1 MYGLGLV
8 KGLLV
13 TFRHLFKTPFTVQ
26 FPEEVRP
33 IPPRARTSLLWFD
46 ERCTGCSTCAQ
57 ACPDGCILV
66 ATEPRPDGS
75 LSKVR
80 YEIDFRICMYCA
92 LCVEA
97 CPYEAIQAG
106 GTFRDADYV
115 FDHLYHDKLDLTRLA
130 HQYLRSHDYTYP
142 NGMKAQRSV
151 IQFIEDEAAGLP
163 VPPPGGTHAQ
173 IPSQP
178 DSPRPHS
185 PFQERPTDVVH
196 GEVPVR
202 G

>member
-1 MYGLGLV
+1 VYGLGLL
-8 KGLLV
+8 KGMRV
-13 TFRHLFKTPFTVQ
+13 TLRHFFKPPVTVQ

-33 IPPRARTSLLWFD
+33 FPARARTNLLWFD

-75 LSKVR
+75 MTKLR
-80 YEIDFRICMYCA
+80 YEIDFRICMYCG

-106 GTFRDADYV
+106 GTFRDAVYA
-115 FDHLYHDKLDLTRLA
+115 FDEMYHDKFELTRLA
-130 HQYLRSHDYTYP
+130 HTHLRTNDYTYP
-142 NGMKAQRSV
+142 NGMKAPQPV
-151 IQFIEDEAAGLP
+151 IDFIELEAAGKDA
-163 VPPPGGTHAQ
+163 PPPGGTHAQ
-173 IPSQP
+173 IASQP
-178 DSPRPHS
+178 PD
-185 PFQERPTDVVH
+185 E
-196 GEVPVR
+196 GGAR

>member
-1 MYGLGLV
+1 MYGFGLAR
-8 KGLLV
+8 GLML
-13 TFRHLFKTPFTVQ
+13 TFRHMFRPPTTVQ
-26 FPEEVRP
+26 FPEEVRDFP
-33 IPPRARTSLLWFD
+33 ARARTNLLWFD

-75 LSKVR
+75 LHKVR
-80 YEIDFRICMYCA
+80 YEIDFRLCMYCG

-106 GTFRDADYV
+106 GSFRDAVYF
-115 FDHLYHDKLDLTRLA
+115 FDDMYHDKYELTRLA
-130 HQYLRSHDYTYP
+130 HEHLRENSYVYP
-142 NGMKAQRSV
+142 NEMKAPQSV
-151 IQFIEDEAAGLP
+151 IDFIEAEAAGRS

-173 IPSQP
+173 IASQP
-178 DSPRPHS
+178 EPAS
-185 PFQERPTDVVH
+185 EAVT
-196 GEVPVR
+196 G

>member
-1 MYGLGLV
+1 M
-8 KGLLV
+8 V
-13 TFRHLFKTPFTVQ
+13 TFRHIFRPPTTVQ

-33 IPPRARTSLLWFD
+33 IPARARTNHLCFD

-66 ATEPRPDGS
+66 ATEPNADGS
-75 LSKVR
+75 LQKVR

-106 GTFRDADYV
+106 GDFRDAVYTFEDM
-115 FDHLYHDKLDLTRLA
+115 YHDKYDLTRLA
-130 HQYLRSHDYTYP
+130 HTHLRTHDYQYP
-142 NGMKAQRSV
+142 NGMKAPQSV
-151 IQFIEDEAAGLP
+151 VELIEAEAGGRH

-178 DSPRPHS
+178 GQGRP
-185 PFQERPTDVVH
+185 V
-196 GEVPVR
+196 G
-202 G
+202 GGGGA